1 MAVTTYENGKL
12 YQISIIDFK
21 HDPNN
26 LCRRLSY
33 RKCNNLEQLY
43 VLMVKPAPSWK
54 AVEAYLNDVKPAAC
68 HVLEIYFCFD
78 TTPLYTFSG
87 SCFSDILYKDY
98 QMKYFRF
105 IWIENVP

>member
-1 MAVTTYENGKL
+1 MIPTTSAVGYLIVSVTT
-12 YQISIIDFK
+12 
-21 HDPNN
+21 
-26 LCRRLSY
+26 LS
-33 RKCNNLEQLY
+33 NIY

-54 AVEAYLNDVKPAAC
+54 AVAAYLNDVKPAAC
-68 HVLEIYFCFD
+68 NVLEIYFCFD
-78 TTPLYTFSG
+78 TTPLYAFSG